1 MIWGVIT
8 WNSDKNEGVS
18 FRLDTPLHQF
28 GFFYL
33 FERFWLHISD
43 DFVESFFV
51 AIYGV
56 FETRRERAAVTLF
69 LSVLLE
75 RNTLPLTGAW
85 GGWVVG
91 GLGGGW
97 LAGGWLAGC
106 WLLGMDHWFRYIYIY
121 VFQLFQTSSP
131 RNAELK
137 IAGKCSHICISF
149 PPIPNQLPTKCRVKN
164 CLKMFT
170 DL

>member
-1 MIWGVIT
+1 M
-8 WNSDKNEGVS
+8 
-18 FRLDTPLHQF
+18 
-28 GFFYL
+28 
-33 FERFWLHISD
+33 HISD
-43 DFVESFFV
+43 DFVESIFV

-56 FETRRERAAVTLF
+56 FETRRERAAATLF

-106 WLLGMDHWFRYIYIY
+106 WVWIIGFDIYILLLMRVHGVVY
-121 VFQLFQTSSP
+121 TLLVQGFPCETLNFDTRYSP
-131 RNAELK
+131 ASP
-137 IAGKCSHICISF
+137 A
-149 PPIPNQLPTKCRVKN
+149 IPQ
-164 CLKMFT
+164 
-170 DL
+170 

>member
-1 MIWGVIT
+1 M
-8 WNSDKNEGVS
+8 S

-33 FERFWLHISD
+33 FERIRLHILYV
-43 DFVESFFV
+43 FVESFFV

-69 LSVLLE
+69 FSVLVE

-97 LAGGWLAGC
+97 LAGWLVGWLAGC
-106 WLLGMDHWFRYIYIY
+106 WVWIIGFDTWAAI
-121 VFQLFQTSSP
+121 
-131 RNAELK
+131 NN
-137 IAGKCSHICISF
+137 
-149 PPIPNQLPTKCRVKN
+149 PIGSYRGVQI
-164 CLKMFT
+164 
-170 DL
+170 

>member
-1 MIWGVIT
+1 MIT
-8 WNSDKNEGVS
+8 TNSDKNEDVS

-28 GFFYL
+28 SFFYL
-33 FERFWLHISD
+33 FERFWMHISD
-43 DFVESFFV
+43 DFVESIFV

-69 LSVLLE
+69 FSVLVE

-97 LAGGWLAGC
+97 LAGWLVGWLAGC
-106 WLLGMDHWFRYIYIY
+106 WVWIIGFDIYIIH
-121 VFQLFQTSSP
+121 LF
-131 RNAELK
+131 
-137 IAGKCSHICISF
+137 
-149 PPIPNQLPTKCRVKN
+149 NQFEIGCKLVS
-164 CLKMFT
+164 
-170 DL
+170 

>member
-1 MIWGVIT
+1 M
-8 WNSDKNEGVS
+8 
-18 FRLDTPLHQF
+18 
-28 GFFYL
+28 
-33 FERFWLHISD
+33 HISD
-43 DFVESFFV
+43 DFVESIFV

-69 LSVLLE
+69 LSVFLE

-106 WLLGMDHWFRYIYIY
+106 WLLGMDHWFRQ
-121 VFQLFQTSSP
+121 VDPLAAVEVNSSLVTLLTGQMV
-131 RNAELK
+131 N
-137 IAGKCSHICISF
+137 
-149 PPIPNQLPTKCRVKN
+149 
-164 CLKMFT
+164 
-170 DL
+170 

>member
-8 WNSDKNEGVS
+8 TNSDKSEDVS

-28 GFFYL
+28 GFFDL
-33 FERFWLHISD
+33 LGRFCAHISD
-43 DFVESFFV
+43 DFVESIFV
-51 AIYGV
+51 AIYRV
-56 FETRRERAAVTLF
+56 FETRRERAAATLF

-97 LAGGWLAGC
+97 LAGC
-106 WLLGMDHWFRYIYIY
+106 WLLGMDHWFRHLTLYI
-121 VFQLFQTSSP
+121 
-131 RNAELK
+131 
-137 IAGKCSHICISF
+137 
-149 PPIPNQLPTKCRVKN
+149 
-164 CLKMFT
+164 
-170 DL
+170 